1 MRKCNRPLN
10 TLAPPKRMLSI
21 LANKKIYTKVDQM
34 KEEKRNMIHK
44 LKPLQNESIRV
55 VEELAITQS
64 TMKLAVQD
72 TKKKIAIVFA
82 QTMEEIVD
90 KEAKIEE
97 KVHTAK
103 DNL

>member
-1 MRKCNRPLN
+1 
-10 TLAPPKRMLSI
+10 MLSI
-21 LANKKIYTKVDQM
+21 LANRKIYTKVDQM

-72 TKKKIAIVFA
+72 TKKKNCYSIRTNDGGDCG
-82 QTMEEIVD
+82 QGSQ
-90 KEAKIEE
+90 
-97 KVHTAK
+97 
-103 DNL
+103 N